1 MYGTGDPVMM
11 VLETLSCM
19 ALETL
24 SCWRPPRMALETLS

>member
-1 MYGTGDPVMM
+1 MM
-11 VLETLSCM
+11 VLETLSCMALETQSCM